1 MVKAMRGHAAV
12 AGVQEWACAALMN
25 LSGDPRLRSDMLRE
39 NAVEAVL
46 SARRAHQNHAKVQ
59 SNGALALAWLA
70 TPGSVLQSGSGA
82 LTSSGRLLAAAM

>member
-1 MVKAMRGHAAV
+1 
-12 AGVQEWACAALMN
+12 
-25 LSGDPRLRSDMLRE
+25 MLRE

-46 SARRAHQNHAKVQ
+46 AARRAHQNHAKVQ